1 MTEETQ
7 SEAGDSDIS
16 NFTLVGCN
24 NYNDKS
30 QLKTNDVD
38 QKLLGLNIL
47 EPEEE
52 AFHESRQQR
61 TAQYVLDT
69 SDEYRRP
76 PICLELVEHGQRTAE
91 TSQLES
97 QYRGWY
103 L

>member
-16 NFTLVGCN
+16 NFTLVSCDS
-24 NYNDKS
+24 YNDKS
-30 QLKTNDVD
+30 QLKTNDME

-47 EPEEE
+47 EPEE

-69 SDEYRRP
+69 SDEYRRQP
-76 PICLELVEHGQRTAE
+76 FCLELVEHGQRTAE
-91 TSQLES
+91 TNQLES